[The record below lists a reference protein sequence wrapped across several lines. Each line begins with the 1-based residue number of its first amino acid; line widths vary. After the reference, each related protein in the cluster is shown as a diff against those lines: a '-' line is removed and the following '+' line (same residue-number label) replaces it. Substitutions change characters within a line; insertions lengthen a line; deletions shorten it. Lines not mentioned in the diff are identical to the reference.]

1 MAFIGKQNRSR
12 KNKVSDVQVT
22 VCGSRI
28 GFVFRNG
35 VVPPDAKFDV
45 LIGTEEDFG
54 YVKLVPGDQAVR
66 PIGKKGLCCS
76 WSASRSVVATTL
88 SDMKKYQGATLTR
101 YGEEYLINLNL
112 TTGNNITAEDMGL

>member
-12 KNKVSDVQVT
+12 KNKVADVQVT
-22 VCGSRI
+22 VCDSRI

-35 VVPPDAKFDV
+35 VVPPDARLDV

-54 YVKLVPGDQAVR
+54 YVKLVPGDRAVR

-76 WSASRSVVATTL
+76 WSASRAAVTVIP
-88 SDMKKYQGATLTR
+88 DMKKYMGATLTQI
-101 YGEEYLINLNL
+101 EDEYLINLNM
-112 TTGNNITAEDMGL
+112 TGSDDITAEDMGL